1 MILICTALRCE
12 AQAIIESFKL
22 TRGGDLFAGEQMLL
36 YICGVKFGAKFEVG
50 AAGGIE
56 FERGL
61 SANTESASGAEIEF
75 QSEPGAEFIR
85 RADTDAEFGRELREN
100 RHGANVKFKHS
111 LDAGALCGG
120 SAETGS
126 AQNATE
132 NFEILN
138 FNSAQNSE
146 RFDEILLSRC
156 VDFAL
161 NIGICGCEDTS
172 VQIGEAFYFDGTAA
186 QEFYGED
193 GSKFYRSQV
202 REHSEQALKFQNV
215 CEREFCG
222 ASSDGKLRAN
232 LICVSEP
239 KILNAAEQTSE
250 ANIAKIK
257 ACGEINA
264 QAPTQGANGAANTKN
279 FMRDA
284 TRVAIQ
290 SLTQVEAQNLAS
302 VKPSQIAVG
311 GRSAATNT
319 AVRATQNTPY
329 TAKYATRGRTNR
341 CIRLYDMES
350 ALFVNACE
358 RAGVPWAMMK
368 IVSDHLRGERL
379 CKSFVYGLVKARLPQ
394 IRTAIKGKI

>member
-22 TRGGDLFAGEQMLL
+22 TRNGDLFAGEQMLL
-36 YICGVKFGAKFEVG
+36 YICGVRFGAKFKVG

-56 FERGL
+56 IGFK
-61 SANTESASGAEIEF
+61 
-75 QSEPGAEFIR
+75 SEPGAEFIC
-85 RADTDAEFGRELREN
+85 RADTDAEFGRELRADTDAKFGRED
-100 RHGANVKFKHS
+100 RRGADAKFKHS
-111 LDAGALCGG
+111 SDTGALCDGD
-120 SAETGS
+120 AETGS

-146 RFDEILLSRC
+146 RFGEILLSRR

-161 NIGICGCEDTS
+161 NIGVCGCADKG

-193 GSKFYRSQV
+193 GSKFYSSQV
-202 REHSEQALKFQNV
+202 GEHSTQAPKFQKV

-222 ASSDGKLRAN
+222 ASLDGKLRAN

-239 KILNAAEQTSE
+239 KILNAAQRTRGASVAAIE
-250 ANIAKIK
+250 

-264 QAPTQGANGAANTKN
+264 QAPTQDTNGAADTKN
-279 FMRDA
+279 FTRDA
-284 TRVAIQ
+284 TRAAIQ
-290 SLTQVEAQNLAS
+290 SATQVEAQNLAS
-302 VKPSQIAVG
+302 IKPSQIAVG
-311 GRSAATNT
+311 ECSAATNT
-319 AVRATQNTPY
+319 AARAIQNTPC
-329 TAKYATRGRTNR
+329 TAKDATCGRVNHCVT
-341 CIRLYDMES
+341 LYDMES
-350 ALFVNACE
+350 VFFVNACE

-379 CKSFVYGLVKARLPQ
+379 SKSFVYELVKARLPQ
-394 IRTAIKGKI
+394 IRAAIKSEI

>member
-22 TRGGDLFAGEQMLL
+22 TRSGDLFAGEQMLL
-36 YICGVKFGAKFEVG
+36 YICGVRFGAKFKAG
-50 AAGGIE
+50 AAGDI
-56 FERGL
+56 
-61 SANTESASGAEIEF
+61 EIEF
-75 QSEPGAEFIR
+75 KSEPGAEFVR
-85 RADTDAEFGRELREN
+85 RTETDAEFGRELRKD
-100 RHGANVKFKHS
+100 RRGADAKFKHFS
-111 LDAGALCGG
+111 DAGALCGSG
-120 SAETGS
+120 TETDS

-138 FNSAQNSE
+138 FGSAQNSE
-146 RFDEILLSRC
+146 RFGEILLSRR

-161 NIGICGCEDTS
+161 NIGVCGCEDKG

-186 QEFYGED
+186 QEFCGED

-202 REHSEQALKFQNV
+202 GEHNEQAPKFQNV

-222 ASSDGKLRAN
+222 ASLDGKLRAN

-239 KILNAAEQTSE
+239 KILNAAERTNAAS
-250 ANIAKIK
+250 IAAIE

-264 QAPTQGANGAANTKN
+264 QALTQGVNGSADTKNFTQGAVRAAT
-279 FMRDA
+279 
-284 TRVAIQ
+284 Q
-290 SLTQVEAQNLAS
+290 SLTQAAAQNLAS

-311 GRSAATNT
+311 GHSVATNT
-319 AVRATQNTPY
+319 AARATQNTPC
-329 TAKYATRGRTNR
+329 TAKDATRGRANR
-341 CIRLYDMES
+341 GVMLYDMES
-350 ALFVNACE
+350 ALFVSACE

-379 CKSFVYGLVKARLPQ
+379 SKSFVYELVKARLPQ
-394 IRTAIKGKI
+394 IRAAIKDKI

>member
-36 YICGVKFGAKFEVG
+36 YICGVRFGAKFKAG

-56 FERGL
+56 
-61 SANTESASGAEIEF
+61 IEF
-75 QSEPGAEFIR
+75 KSEPGA
-85 RADTDAEFGRELREN
+85 D
-100 RHGANVKFKHS
+100 VKFEHRS
-111 LDAGALCGG
+111 DAGALCGG
-120 SAETGS
+120 DAETGS
-126 AQNATE
+126 ALNAAE

-146 RFDEILLSRC
+146 RFGEILLSRR

-161 NIGICGCEDTS
+161 NIGVCGCADKG
-172 VQIGEAFYFDGTAA
+172 VRIGEAFYFDGTQAR
-186 QEFYGED
+186 EFCDEG
-193 GSKFYRSQV
+193 GSELCSLQV
-202 REHSEQALKFQNV
+202 GEHSAQAPKFQKV

-222 ASSDGKLRAN
+222 ASLDGKLRAN

-239 KILNAAEQTSE
+239 KILNAAERTDA
-250 ANIAKIK
+250 ANIAEIE

-279 FMRDA
+279 F
-284 TRVAIQ
+284 TRGASQTAAQ
-290 SLTQVEAQNLAS
+290 SATQVEAQNLAS
-302 VKPSQIAVG
+302 AKPSQIAVG

-319 AVRATQNTPY
+319 AARATQNTPCA
-329 TAKYATRGRTNR
+329 AKDATCERANRGVT
-341 CIRLYDMES
+341 LYDMES
-350 ALFVNACE
+350 ALFASACE

-368 IVSDHLRGERL
+368 IVSDHLGGERL
-379 CKSFVYGLVKARLPQ
+379 CKSFVYELVKAHLPQ
-394 IRTAIKGKI
+394 IRAAIKSKFNY

>member
-36 YICGVKFGAKFEVG
+36 YICGVRFGAKFKAG

-61 SANTESASGAEIEF
+61 SANTEFASGAEIEF

-85 RADTDAEFGRELREN
+85 RADTDAEFGRELCKDR
-100 RHGANVKFKHS
+100 RGADVKFKHRS
-111 LDAGALCGG
+111 DAGALCGG
-120 SAETGS
+120 SAEIGS

-138 FNSAQNSE
+138 FNSARNSE
-146 RFDEILLSRC
+146 RFGEILLSRR

-161 NIGICGCEDTS
+161 NIGVCGCADKG

-186 QEFYGED
+186 QEFCGED

-202 REHSEQALKFQNV
+202 REHSAQALKFQNIR
-215 CEREFCG
+215 EREFCG
-222 ASSDGKLRAN
+222 ASLDGKLRAN

-239 KILNAAEQTSE
+239 KILNAAEQASA
-250 ANIAKIK
+250 ANIAAIEVR
-257 ACGEINA
+257 GEINA
-264 QAPTQGANGAANTKN
+264 QTPTQDTNGAADTKN
-279 FMRDA
+279 FTRDA
-284 TRVAIQ
+284 TRAAIQ
-290 SLTQVEAQNLAS
+290 SATQVEAQNLAG

-311 GRSAATNT
+311 GHSVATNT
-319 AVRATQNTPY
+319 TARATQNTPC
-329 TAKYATRGRTNR
+329 TAKDATCECANS

-350 ALFVNACE
+350 ALFVSACE
-358 RAGVPWAMMK
+358 HAGVPWAMMK
-368 IVSDHLRGERL
+368 IVSDHLGGERL
-379 CKSFVYGLVKARLPQ
+379 CKSFVYELVKARLPQ
-394 IRTAIKGKI
+394 IRAAIKGKI

>member
-36 YICGVKFGAKFEVG
+36 YICGVRFGAKFK
-50 AAGGIE
+50 A
-56 FERGL
+56 
-61 SANTESASGAEIEF
+61 
-75 QSEPGAEFIR
+75 GAEFVR
-85 RADTDAEFGRELREN
+85 RADANAEFGRELRKD
-100 RHGANVKFKHS
+100 RRGADLKFEHR

-120 SAETGS
+120 DAEVGS

-138 FNSAQNSE
+138 FGSAQNSE
-146 RFDEILLSRC
+146 RFGEILLSRR
-156 VDFAL
+156 VDFTL
-161 NIGICGCEDTS
+161 NIGVCGCADKG

-186 QEFYGED
+186 QEFCGED
-193 GSKFYRSQV
+193 GSKFYSSQV
-202 REHSEQALKFQNV
+202 GEHSEQALKFQNV

-239 KILNAAEQTSE
+239 KILNAAQQASAT
-250 ANIAKIK
+250 NIAAIE

-264 QAPTQGANGAANTKN
+264 QALTQGANGAVNTKN

-284 TRVAIQ
+284 TRAAIKGA
-290 SLTQVEAQNLAS
+290 TQVEAQNLAS
-302 VKPSQIAVG
+302 VKPSQIAAG
-311 GRSAATNT
+311 GRCVATNT
-319 AVRATQNTPY
+319 AARTAQNTPCA
-329 TAKYATRGRTNR
+329 AKDATCGRANRGVT
-341 CIRLYDMES
+341 LYDMES

-368 IVSDHLRGERL
+368 IVSDYLRGERL
-379 CKSFVYGLVKARLPQ
+379 CKSFVYELVKARLPQ
-394 IRTAIKGKI
+394 IRAAIKGKI